1 MSPART
7 RRTSSASPVSTL
19 SIPIDPVTTSQ
30 VCKVA
35 TLSARC
41 CDAVQGHLGIQS
53 ERAVCG
59 NTPWRTVTMSRLNL
73 ALVTMAVLA
82 GACYKDDTTIGPEGR
97 KPMAQVLITDD
108 PFPFDS
114 VQNVWVY
121 IVSIAASTQA
131 DTGGSA
137 DSMSWVTLA
146 EPHRQVDL
154 LTLQQGLTDSLG
166 GAEVTADQYKAVR
179 VIIDADSSAG
189 IRWMNGSMA
198 PMRWGGAGR
207 QAIHSFVQ
215 AAIDVADSGA
225 VIVIDFDVGRSFA
238 YNNLGDG
245 AFDFF
250 PALRAVNRAATGD
263 ITGTVQRDSSSG
275 GIGPVGN
282 ATVSAW
288 GGGPSNWFILSTGK
302 TDAAGHYRL
311 AYLLPGT
318 YIVGV
323 DPPASL
329 SNLASSLDSNVVVTR
344 GAETTR
350 NITLSAFRGSVFI
363 QGASSMLV
371 YHTNPLEAIVV
382 NAQHQQD
389 PNASVV
395 WANLDTAVLGLVV
408 DSVRFA
414 RVTSRTV
421 GSGRNLAKTGSLGD
435 TLTLVVTPSALPSHH
450 RLGGGFRNPWVDQ
463 AVPGFGSLL
472 KWMLVHRTTRPRP
485 RDPDPSVF
493 ARVRPAFV
501 APRAPASQL
510 TVTWVGHASLLV
522 QMSGR
527 NILTD
532 PMWSERASP
541 VGFAGP
547 RRWVPPGIAL
557 DDLPPLD
564 VVLQSHNH
572 YDHLDDH
579 TVRSLA
585 QRHPHASWVVP
596 LGLGS
601 FVQKRGVRAA
611 VVELDWWQ
619 EHAIDS
625 LRIT

>member
-1 MSPART
+1 M
-7 RRTSSASPVSTL
+7 
-19 SIPIDPVTTSQ
+19 
-30 VCKVA
+30 
-35 TLSARC
+35 
-41 CDAVQGHLGIQS
+41 GIQCN
-53 ERAVCG
+53 EPGCG
-59 NTPWRTVTMSRLNL
+59 NTLWRILTMSRLNFAL
-73 ALVTMAVLA
+73 LTVALVAA
-82 GACYKDDTTIGPEGR
+82 ACYKDDSSGPANR

-189 IRWMNGSMA
+189 IRWMNGAMA
-198 PMRWGGAGR
+198 PVRWGGAGR

-215 AAIDVADSGA
+215 AAINVPDTGA

-263 ITGTVQRDSSSG
+263 IKGTVERDSSSG
-275 GIGPVGN
+275 GLGPVGN

-344 GAETTR
+344 GAETTHDV
-350 NITLSAFRGSVFI
+350 TLAAFAGAVFI

-371 YHTNPLEAIVV
+371 NHTNQLEAVVV

-389 PNASVV
+389 TTAAVV
-395 WANLDTAVLGLVV
+395 WQNLDTAILGLR
-408 DSVRFA
+408 DSLRFVY
-414 RVTSRTV
+414 VTSKAV
-421 GSGRNLAKTGSLGD
+421 GSGRIVATSGALAD
-435 TLTLVVTPSALPSHH
+435 TLVIYVAPDTSSGPS
-450 RLGGGFRNPWVDQ
+450 
-463 AVPGFGSLL
+463 
-472 KWMLVHRTTRPRP
+472 PRP
-485 RDPDPSVF
+485 
-493 ARVRPAFV
+493 
-501 APRAPASQL
+501 
-510 TVTWVGHASLLV
+510 
-522 QMSGR
+522 
-527 NILTD
+527 
-532 PMWSERASP
+532 
-541 VGFAGP
+541 
-547 RRWVPPGIAL
+547 
-557 DDLPPLD
+557 
-564 VVLQSHNH
+564 
-572 YDHLDDH
+572 
-579 TVRSLA
+579 
-585 QRHPHASWVVP
+585 
-596 LGLGS
+596 
-601 FVQKRGVRAA
+601 
-611 VVELDWWQ
+611 
-619 EHAIDS
+619 
-625 LRIT
+625 